1 VTVKN
6 SSHRGQGFVPQN
18 EVKIIVGDD
27 AFDTED
33 KKPCLTSSS
42 AIKSQISPNGN
53 PHIDTH
59 SSARQRAGLKEEHL
73 LRNTDDPNEV
83 VMLFEAKDIQKAKE
97 FAGSADLREAM
108 ENAGVVDKPDI
119 YFLG

>member
-1 VTVKN
+1 LKQRPSN
-6 SSHRGQGFVPQN
+6 SERALGFCFVASKCCRSTRQG
-18 EVKIIVGDD
+18 
-27 AFDTED
+27 
-33 KKPCLTSSS
+33 
-42 AIKSQISPNGN
+42 
-53 PHIDTH
+53 
-59 SSARQRAGLKEEHL
+59 AGLKEEHL

-108 ENAGVVDKPDI
+108 QNAGVVDKPDI